1 MRNAECG
8 AKDSVRHSA
17 LPTPHSR
24 KRIMIVA
31 GEASGDLHGA
41 SLVREARELDPG
53 LSFFGIGGP
62 RMREAGVETL
72 VDSSQMAVVGL
83 VEVIAHFD
91 VISRAYLALKRIIVN
106 DPPDLV
112 ILIDYPDFNLR
123 IARLARR
130 AGVKVLY
137 YISPQVWAWRVGRV
151 KKIGRL
157 VDRMAVVFPFEVP
170 FYEKE
175 GVPVTF
181 VGHPLVDAV
190 HPSMPRAEA
199 QELFGLDP
207 RRLTVGLFP
216 GSRKHEIERLLP
228 VILESAKILKERF
241 PELQFILP
249 LASSLAM
256 TDIAPNLAASSL
268 KVEVV
273 QERGYDVM
281 QVCDAI
287 ITVSGTVT
295 LEIAL
300 IGVPMVI
307 IYRVSPLTYAVG
319 MRLVKVDHM
328 GICNIV
334 AGERVVP
341 ELLQHEA
348 EPGRIAGEI
357 GRFLTEPDYAQ
368 QVRMKLA
375 GIRERLGSGGGAARV
390 ARLASAM
397 AAGAEVEQ

>member
-1 MRNAECG
+1 LN
-8 AKDSVRHSA
+8 
-17 LPTPHSR
+17 
-24 KRIMIVA
+24 KRILIVA

-41 SLVREARELDPG
+41 SLVRAARKLDPG
-53 LSFFGIGGP
+53 LHFFGIGGP

-72 VDSSQMAVVGL
+72 VDSSEMAVVGL
-83 VEVIAHFD
+83 VEVIAHFG
-91 VISRAYLALKRIIVN
+91 VISRAYMKLKRIILS
-106 DPPDLV
+106 DPPDLL

-123 IARLARR
+123 IARLAKR
-130 AGVKVLY
+130 AGVRVLY

-190 HPSMPRAEA
+190 RPSLPRFEA
-199 QELFGLDP
+199 RQLFGLDP
-207 RRLTVGLFP
+207 GRRTVGLFP

-228 VILESAKILKERF
+228 VILESAKVLKERF
-241 PELQFILP
+241 PDLQFILP
-249 LASSLAM
+249 LASSLSAA
-256 TDIAPNLAASSL
+256 DIAPYLAASSL
-268 KVEVV
+268 AVKVV
-273 QERGYDVM
+273 QEMGYDVM

-300 IGVPMVI
+300 MEVPMVI
-307 IYRVSPLTYAVG
+307 IYRVSPLTYEIG
-319 MRLVKVDHM
+319 IRLVKVDHM

-348 EPGRIAGEI
+348 EPGRIADEI
-357 GRFLTEPDYAQ
+357 GRFLTDHDYAR
-368 QVRMKLA
+368 QVRTKLA
-375 GIRERLGSGGGAARV
+375 GVREKLGSGGGSTRV
-390 ARLASAM
+390 AELVIDM
-397 AAGAEVEQ
+397 AAGAGNKQ